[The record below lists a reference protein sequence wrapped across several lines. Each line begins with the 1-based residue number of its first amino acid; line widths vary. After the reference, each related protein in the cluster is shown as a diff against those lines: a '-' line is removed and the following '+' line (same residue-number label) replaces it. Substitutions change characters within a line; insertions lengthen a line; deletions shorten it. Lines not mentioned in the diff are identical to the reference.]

1 MLVWLCLRLL
11 VFDVVWLRG
20 CIGFCGSIGLSIIWF
35 FRGLYSIVLFF
46 GGLFLGGCLLLAKSS
61 AASTE
66 YAVDAIQRDY
76 RRPVRETLVKEKWG
90 PIHKKGVVFHPLFHN
105 SY

>member
-1 MLVWLCLRLL
+1 MWCGCVGVL
-11 VFDVVWLRG
+11 VFVDLSAYLSY
-20 CIGFCGSIGLSIIWF
+20 GFLG
-35 FRGLYSIVLFF
+35 GLYSIVLFF
-46 GGLFLGGCLLLAKSS
+46 GGLFLGGGLLLAKSS